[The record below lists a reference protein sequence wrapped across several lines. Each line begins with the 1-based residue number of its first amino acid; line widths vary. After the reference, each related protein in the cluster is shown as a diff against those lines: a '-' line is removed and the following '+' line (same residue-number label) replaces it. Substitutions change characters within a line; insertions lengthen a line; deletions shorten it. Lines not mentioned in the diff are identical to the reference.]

1 MTKTIR
7 IIGAAFMVLL
17 GAMVLV
23 LWSVAGKAV
32 SSIESGEAANNITQ
46 KLLDDP
52 NFSTIAAEAVVA
64 NLEKQTEGRFINRI
78 IVAFGPELEQIVKN
92 VLESDRVNEAVTNSV
107 DKVSTQLTQEL
118 TEADRP
124 SGPFTLTI
132 DISDRVNQRID
143 EIPVVGSFIPD
154 VTIQPIQKELIDA
167 KTFDQ
172 IRGYYAGVK
181 LVASWGL
188 LVGLILIV
196 GGFFVAPRSRWYW
209 PQAALGIGL
218 IVLAVSIVIRRVVP
232 AQIVKSL
239 PGNSTGGPA
248 FVKDFLSSNATG
260 PIASRLLAMAVWAL
274 VLAVLFWAIARLLP
288 GFKDKYL
295 VTAPVVAEPEAALVT
310 PAGMAVSRPDAVVVE
325 AAVTE
330 PVAVTPAVV
339 APVSVAET
347 VAEPE
352 PLAEP
357 IVVESKPSA
366 PAKSAAVKPAARAA
380 PAKAATTKAAP
391 AKAAPA
397 KAAPAKAAPAKKPA
411 TTSDAPKPKAART
424 RKPPTGDAPS
434 E

>member
-1 MTKTIR
+1 MKTFR

-17 GAMVLV
+17 GSMVLV

-32 SSIESGEAANNITQ
+32 SAIESGEAANNITQ

-52 NFSTIAAEAVVA
+52 NFSSIAAEAVVA

-118 TEADRP
+118 TEPNRP

-132 DISDRVNQRID
+132 DVSDRVNQRID
-143 EIPVVGSFIPD
+143 EIPVVGTFIPD

-167 KTFDQ
+167 QTFDQ

-181 LVASWGL
+181 LVASWGF
-188 LVGLILIV
+188 LVGLALIV

-209 PQAALGIGL
+209 PQAALAVGF
-218 IVLAVSIVIRRVVP
+218 IVLAVSIAIRRVVP

-239 PGNSTGGPA
+239 PGNTTGGPA

-260 PIASRLLAMAVWAL
+260 PIASRLLAMAVWAI

-288 GFKDKYL
+288 GFRDKYL
-295 VTAPVVAEPEAALVT
+295 VAT
-310 PAGMAVSRPDAVVVE
+310 PAGAVVSAPDAVV
-325 AAVTE
+325 ADAVV
-330 PVAVTPAVV
+330 VAPAVV
-339 APVSVAET
+339 TET
-347 VAEPE
+347 VVVESEPSSPATEPE
-352 PLAEP
+352 PAP
-357 IVVESKPSA
+357 VAKA
-366 PAKSAAVKPAARAA
+366 PARKTPTKTT
-380 PAKAATTKAAP
+380 PAKATP
-391 AKAAPA
+391 AKAT
-397 KAAPAKAAPAKKPA
+397 PAKKATPA
-411 TTSDAPKPKAART
+411 SAAPKPKPTRT
-424 RKPPTGDAPS
+424 RKPPAASGDTPS